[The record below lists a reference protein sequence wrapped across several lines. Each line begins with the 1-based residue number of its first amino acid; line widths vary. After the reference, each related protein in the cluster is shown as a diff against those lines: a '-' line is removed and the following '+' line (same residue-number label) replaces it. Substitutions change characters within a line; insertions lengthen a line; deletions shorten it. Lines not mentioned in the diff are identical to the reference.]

1 MIKFRLLAMAL
12 CLALLSNSCKKE
24 EKEEKYVVARFLS
37 DYCPKTGAAL
47 VSIVEDSK
55 PDSQIAL
62 LNLPKSFQIKD
73 KVLLITYH
81 YDQALDKLDE
91 GKICPA
97 IYSPLKIFVCDS
109 ATEPTL

>member
-1 MIKFRLLAMAL
+1 MFKSPILSLIL

-24 EKEEKYVVARFLS
+24 EKKPYVRARYIS

-47 VSIVEDSK
+47 VTIIGDPE

-62 LNLPKSFQIKD
+62 LNLPQSFQVKD
-73 KVLLITYH
+73 KTFLIRYH

-91 GKICPA
+91 GKICPT
-97 IYSPLKIFVCDS
+97 IFGPLKIFVCDY